1 MNLRKPYIFSLLT
14 LFILFILHGINVQ
27 SDELQPENQIQTIK
41 NITPQEANLL
51 IQENKDNANIVILD
65 VRTPE
70 EYSEEHI
77 ENAVNINFYSET
89 FKEELN
95 NLDKNKIYIAHC
107 RSGGR
112 SSKTLDL
119 MKELGFKEAYNMG
132 GIIQWKKGG
141 FPTTK

>member
-1 MNLRKPYIFSLLT
+1 MNLSKPYIFSLLT

-41 NITPQEANLL
+41 NITPQEANSL
-51 IQENKDNANIVILD
+51 IQENKDNPNIVILD

-95 NLDKNKIYIAHC
+95 NLDKNKIYITHC

-132 GIIQWKKGG
+132 GITQWKKSG

>member
-41 NITPQEANLL
+41 NITPQEANSL
-51 IQENKDNANIVILD
+51 IQENKDNPNIVILD

-107 RSGGR
+107 RSGVR